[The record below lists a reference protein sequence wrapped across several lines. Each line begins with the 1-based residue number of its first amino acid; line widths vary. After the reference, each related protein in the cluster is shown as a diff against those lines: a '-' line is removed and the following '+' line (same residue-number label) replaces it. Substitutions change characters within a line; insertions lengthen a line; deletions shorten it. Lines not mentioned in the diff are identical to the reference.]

1 METIQF
7 LIKTKDR
14 SLEGEH
20 IRSMKCKMVPLRT
33 VGSAKRS
40 YSDKLGL
47 DKNKQDEL
55 QFMLEGR
62 MLIDEEEVGKLT
74 NKTITADGLW
84 FCV

>member
-20 IRSMKCKMVPLRT
+20 IRNMKCKMVPLRT

>member
-7 LIKTKDR
+7 WIKTKDR
-14 SLEGEH
+14 SLEGKQ
-20 IRSMKCKMVPLRT
+20 IRSMECKMAPFRT
-33 VGSAKRS
+33 VGRAKRR
-40 YSDKLGL
+40 YGDKLGL

-62 MLIDEEEVGKLT
+62 MLRDEEEVGKLT
-74 NKTITADGLW
+74 NKTISADGLW

>member
-7 LIKTKDR
+7 WIKTKDR
-14 SLEGEH
+14 SLEGEQ
-20 IRSMKCKMVPLRT
+20 IRRMKCKMVPLRT